1 MYPLCAGLERCNTT
15 GGVMEGW
22 VKDCRDFW
30 VPCPT
35 YISPAAFT
43 SSSHNVM
50 RVDSENVSPGL
61 DRPALL
67 KSDE

>member
-1 MYPLCAGLERCNTT
+1 MYPLCAGLGRCSIA

-35 YISPAAFT
+35 YVALAVLT
-43 SSSHNVM
+43 SSSQDAM

-67 KSDE
+67 KS